1 MEDDKIN
8 ALVLFAFR
16 DFLEDIVEGDELDE
30 AMSSGDSENGPLEL
44 ELLCFVD
51 DSVVYSQNAL
61 VVVNLTEI
69 ILLLVKAGDYQIRPK
84 HYWTL

>member
-1 MEDDKIN
+1 LEDDKIN

-16 DFLEDIVEGDELDE
+16 DLLEDIVEGDELDE
-30 AMSSGDSENGPLEL
+30 AMSSGDSENGPLES
-44 ELLCFVD
+44 ELLSFVD

-69 ILLLVKAGDYQIRPK
+69 ILLLVKASDYHIRPK